1 MQRFL
6 VYLGACVFAAVA
18 HAQTS
23 TTTVYR
29 FSEQR
34 FGEVDVPVELT
45 MPTTGTPPYPVIISQ
60 HGSERDGKTFA
71 GGAGKTDE
79 YTKRL
84 IQRATARGYAV
95 LAIDAFH
102 NKGLEAND
110 KLQFPTASVY
120 AERLR
125 QKISGMADLDDK
137 NVFYT
142 GFSYGGR
149 QVLNQLRTRMQA
161 EQWRA
166 LAAAEPDCNSFSA
179 PQAINTSVLI
189 MKGGESHYPPKPCE
203 IMAKLHTDTGN
214 DVSVAL
220 FPKSNHYFSH
230 NGRIVKGK
238 AYNGCSDDPI
248 VIYGRGDFKTASGKP
263 VAIESLRSGMCFT
276 PTGGMGK
283 SREDLNDAVDA
294 ALDFFGKH
302 RVK

>member
-6 VYLGACVFAAVA
+6 VCLGACVFAAVA

-110 KLQFPTASVY
+110 KLQFPTARVY

-125 QKISGMADLDDK
+125 QKVSEMADLDDK
-137 NVFYT
+137 NARTTPSSFTVVAT
-142 GFSYGGR
+142 LRR
-149 QVLNQLRTRMQA
+149 QVANRWQLSHCGL
-161 EQWRA
+161 ECA
-166 LAAAEPDCNSFSA
+166 LRQP
-179 PQAINTSVLI
+179 
-189 MKGGESHYPPKPCE
+189 GEWASQE
-203 IMAKLHTDTGN
+203 
-214 DVSVAL
+214 
-220 FPKSNHYFSH
+220 
-230 NGRIVKGK
+230 
-238 AYNGCSDDPI
+238 
-248 VIYGRGDFKTASGKP
+248 KT
-263 VAIESLRSGMCFT
+263 
-276 PTGGMGK
+276 
-283 SREDLNDAVDA
+283 
-294 ALDFFGKH
+294 
-302 RVK
+302 